1 MNPPATVNWKKPKIT
16 SFVVATLAFVS
27 FDLLATDVLAQQSQ
41 SIQTGSKGDGSYLYG
56 ETPQPNQVSKGYVVF
71 QIQKGKVVGAIYS
84 PNSEFSCFTGSQK
97 NNTLD
102 VKSVEAGESKIG
114 TSKINLSRLHQ
125 IKSISANEQRIISV
139 CQQETVALNN
149 R

>member
-41 SIQTGSKGDGSYLYG
+41 PIQASPKADGSYLYG

-71 QIQKGKVVGAIYS
+71 QRQKGKVVGAIYS
-84 PNSEFSCFTGSQK
+84 PNSEFSCFTGSKK

-102 VKSVEAGESKIG
+102 VKSVGAGELKTG
-114 TSKINLSRLHQ
+114 TAKINLSRLHQ
-125 IKSISANEQRIISV
+125 IKSLSANEQRIISV
-139 CQQETVALNN
+139 CKQETVAPDN